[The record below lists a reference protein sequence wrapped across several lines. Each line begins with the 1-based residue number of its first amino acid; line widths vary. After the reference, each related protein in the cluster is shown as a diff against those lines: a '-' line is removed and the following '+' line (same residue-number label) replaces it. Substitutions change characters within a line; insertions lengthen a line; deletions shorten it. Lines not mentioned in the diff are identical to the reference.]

1 MRSFFAVLLLAAL
14 AVASPTAHAQII
26 PSLSFGVAGGPV
38 FASLNDVAG
47 ADLEN
52 STGFHAG
59 AFVDVSALALSV
71 RTGAYYLRAGNVQQ
85 TVGGVVGET
94 VSADFI
100 TIPVELHVQT
110 PTPIVRGYA
119 LVGPEFRFP
128 VGESGNLVSK
138 RDVNVAANVGVG
150 AKFTAPLV
158 GVSGFADLRYAFD
171 LTGFAEG
178 QGLQTGNTYK
188 LNAFLVRVGVGL

>member
-1 MRSFFAVLLLAAL
+1 MRSFLVVLFLAAL
-14 AVASPTAHAQII
+14 AAAPAAHAQLV

-38 FASLNDVAG
+38 FATLNDVAG

-59 AFVDVSALALSV
+59 AFVDFSALALSV

-85 TVGGVVGET
+85 TVGVVGRET
-94 VSADFI
+94 VTADFI

-110 PTPIVRGYA
+110 PTPVVRGYA

-128 VGESGNLVSK
+128 VGESGAVVSK

-171 LTGFAEG
+171 LTGFAEDSG
-178 QGLQTGNTYK
+178 ALTTNNTYR
-188 LNAFLVRVGVGL
+188 LNAFLIRVGVGL